1 MDERHRRGI
10 RFARL
15 GLAVNAVLMAVKIA
29 AGLLGNSSALVADG
43 VESATDVFS
52 SLVVWRGVSIAGRSA
67 DEDFHFG
74 YGKAE
79 TIAAAVVAL
88 MLLLAAA
95 GIAVEAVREIST
107 PRAGPEPWTLAVLV
121 GVIAV
126 KEILFRRVREA
137 SDAVHSR
144 ALESDAWHHRSD
156 AITSAAAFVG
166 IGLAV
171 LGGPDWA
178 PADDWAALFASGIV
192 AFNGFRLLRPAVADL
207 MDRAPDTEVIDRV
220 RSLARG
226 VPGVLAIEKVQ
237 GRRAGMYYLVAIH
250 VQADP
255 SLSLREAHNLG
266 GRVRSAIREDALF
279 LDAIVHMEPYEG
291 GSGHEQG

>member
-10 RFARL
+10 RVARL

-29 AGLLGNSSALVADG
+29 AGVLGNSYALIADG

-52 SLVVWRGVSIAGRSA
+52 SLIVWRGVSIAGRSA

-79 TIAAAVVAL
+79 TISATIVAL
-88 MLLLAAA
+88 MLMLAAI
-95 GIAVEAVREIST
+95 GIAFEAIREIVT
-107 PRAGPEPWTLAVLV
+107 PHGGPAPWTLAVLTA
-121 GVIAV
+121 VIVV
-126 KEILFRRVREA
+126 KEALFRKVRAA
-137 SDAVHSR
+137 SDDVHSR
-144 ALESDAWHHRSD
+144 ALENDAWHHRSD
-156 AITSAAAFVG
+156 AITSATAFAG

-171 LGGPDWA
+171 VGGPDWA
-178 PADDWAALFASGIV
+178 PADDWAALFASAII
-192 AFNGFRLLRPAVADL
+192 AFNGLRLLRPSVADL
-207 MDRAPDTEVIDRV
+207 MDRAPEPAVLDRV
-220 RSLARG
+220 RSLAAA

-237 GRRAGMYYLVAIH
+237 GRRAGLNYLVAIH

-255 SLSLREAHNLG
+255 SLSLRDAHDLG
-266 GRVRSAIREDALF
+266 GRVRAAIRSDPLF

-291 GSGHEQG
+291 PPGTSTS